1 MFKKI
6 LAIVVLMFG
15 ASAGLE
21 ASDVRDPLAVVPSVD
36 LSRYAGKWY
45 EIARLP
51 NRFQKKCSGR
61 VTATYTQFD
70 VGQLIVINEC
80 QLQNGHTIRA
90 DGRARRSDGRGPNSK
105 LKVRFAPAWLS
116 WIPQAWGDYSILE
129 LASDYSYSVV
139 GTPDRRYLWILSRSP
154 YMDDTIYN
162 GIVTRIAESGFESSR
177 LLRTRQSV

>member
-51 NRFQKKCSGR
+51 NRFHKKCSGR

-80 QLQNGHTIRA
+80 QLQNGQTIRA
-90 DGRARRSDGRGPNSK
+90 DGRARRSDGRGPNS
-105 LKVRFAPAWLS
+105 
-116 WIPQAWGDYSILE
+116 IPQAWGDYSILE

>member
-21 ASDVRDPLAVVPSVD
+21 ASDVPDPLAVVPSVD

-51 NRFQKKCSGR
+51 N
-61 VTATYTQFD
+61 
-70 VGQLIVINEC
+70 
-80 QLQNGHTIRA
+80 H
-90 DGRARRSDGRGPNSK
+90 
-105 LKVRFAPAWLS
+105 
-116 WIPQAWGDYSILE
+116 
-129 LASDYSYSVV
+129 
-139 GTPDRRYLWILSRSP
+139 
-154 YMDDTIYN
+154 MDDTIYD